1 MCAQDVSKDGR
12 RAVDADLQVFDLV
25 SGALLARV
33 DPGDADVWTARL
45 TYDGLYVIWLDR
57 LSVRVARVADGALV
71 AHACSH
77 ERPTGL
83 CTLDA
88 RYTLVVGREDG
99 RVLMMTLVPSRYA
112 ADGPRSPAEGP
123 RYGAEGPRY
132 AAEGLRYAADG
143 PRYAAEGPRYDA
155 EGPRYGAEG
164 PRYAA
169 EGPRY
174 GTTPPRS
181 AAEGLRYGAEGPR
194 YAAEGPR
201 YAAEGTRYGATPPR
215 SAAERAALLHAAHDC
230 DVSGLDALYRRRCS
244 GQATRDGDL
253 ARASDTIRGALA
265 LRARAPLLSTAT
277 PKATDAAAWAAGAAA
292 EYRRSC
298 SSSSRGSADD
308 LVAVASDVAGAGE
321 DPLSRRSHSVTD
333 LLAVCTLT
341 RSPPPPLRTP
351 PSAAH
356 KHKFFGCLWDFG
368 ATIRSRRRKKHRRR
382 TTADTDSLRDRMPS
396 V

>member
-12 RAVDADLQVFDLV
+12 RAVDADLQVFDLA

-181 AAEGLRYGAEGPR
+181 AAQ
-194 YAAEGPR
+194 
-201 YAAEGTRYGATPPR
+201 
-215 SAAERAALLHAAHDC
+215 RAALLHAAHNC

-244 GQATRDGDL
+244 GQATRDADL

-341 RSPPPPLRTP
+341 RSTPPPLRTP

-382 TTADTDSLRDRMPS
+382 TTADTDSLRDRVPS